1 MKMNILVKHLRLFF
15 IIINLLLTAF
25 LVASNSVSIDSRVD
39 KSTIKIGDLIKY
51 TVEVRRAPDVT
62 LEMPELGANLGS
74 FEIRDYQV
82 QDPRKIDG
90 SILESVVYTI
100 STFDVGE
107 FVIPPLTFYFTLP
120 NDTVKSSL
128 KTQQI
133 KILVESLKPSE
144 TGDIRDIKQPLEL
157 PRDWRKIIIWSST
170 ALAFLIL
177 LGVSFYIWR
186 RKRLGKGILPIKV
199 EPPRPAH
206 EIAFEELNALK
217 ESTLLREGKLKAF
230 YICMSE
236 IIRKYVEGRYFIV
249 ALELTTHELVEELQG
264 AELEKPHIDLFQG
277 FLESCDLVKFA
288 KFIPSSNEVQAILK
302 QAFDLVEQTKL
313 IYDSH
318 LESEGSEVLETVQS
332 AGAEAPE
339 AEVAREER

>member
-1 MKMNILVKHLRLFF
+1 MNILVKHLRAFF
-15 IIINLLLTAF
+15 ILINLLLAVF
-25 LVASNSVSIDSRVD
+25 LFAGNSVSIDSRVD

-51 TVEVRRAPDVT
+51 TVEVKRASEVT

-82 QDPRKIDG
+82 QDPQKVDG

-107 FVIPPLTFYFTLP
+107 FVIPPLTFYFTVP

-128 KTQQI
+128 KTQEI

-144 TGDIRDIKQPLEL
+144 AGDIRDIKQPLEL
-157 PRDWRKIIIWSST
+157 PRDWRKIIIWSSI

-177 LGVSFYIWR
+177 MGVSFYILR

-217 ESTLLREGKLKAF
+217 ESTLLEEGKLKAF
-230 YICMSE
+230 YIRMSE

-249 ALELTTHELVEELQG
+249 ALELTTHELVEELQS
-264 AELEKPHIDLFQG
+264 AELEKPHIDLFQE

-288 KFIPSSNEVQAILK
+288 KFKPSSDEVEKILC

-313 IYDSH
+313 IYDSQ
-318 LESEGSEVLETVQS
+318 LDSENSEEPATVKPED
-332 AGAEAPE
+332 GADDKV
-339 AEVAREER
+339 EVVGVEQ